1 MKKLA
6 LMSLGVALLAGCA
19 SEPVG
24 WEQDNQVVISQATVS
39 LKSNLW
45 LNKMPTIGEVQ
56 DNTLHGALYLESDN
70 TLPAE
75 LDVESISIQ
84 QGEDTWR
91 IDGDLLELR
100 THNQNQWEVAF
111 VWQFPIDAAKPVN
124 VALMLNHNGQ
134 VDWLVEKNVK
144 IDTVY

>member
-6 LMSLGVALLAGCA
+6 TVSLGVALLAGCA
-19 SEPVG
+19 TQQVG
-24 WEQDNQVVISQATVS
+24 WEQDNQVVISEATVT

-56 DNTLHGALYLESDN
+56 DSTLHGALYIESDA

-84 QGEDTWR
+84 QGEETWL

-100 THNQNQWEVAF
+100 THSPNQWEVVF
-111 VWQFPIDAAKPVN
+111 VWQFPVDAAQPVD
-124 VALMLNHNGQ
+124 VALLLKNGEK
-134 VDWLVEKNVK
+134 VDWLVEKDVA